1 MKLINKITLWYL
13 VLTLFTLSLGGV
25 LVFYSVQRELKEENE
40 RLLNDAIGYTAGN
53 LQKGLPFEP
62 LADIQVVVTKIP
74 LQAPLVRLRST
85 DTAVWFP
92 PHGHH
97 ESALYAS
104 SSYKING
111 NHYLITA
118 STVTSEP
125 DEITSGVTWSLS
137 WVFIALLV
145 LIVVCS
151 RLISGRLFAPF
162 NKTLR
167 TIASFNLQ
175 NPEEVRFPESTTD
188 EFRQLNRFL
197 DQMIKK
203 STSDYKALKE
213 FTENASHELRT
224 PLAVVRGK
232 LELLMESDINAE
244 QAELLGSAHR
254 SIGHLAAIHESL
266 TLLTKLENNEYSAA
280 TSINFS
286 RMVRTVMEEFT
297 ELAGMKNITLQHEIE
312 ENVAL
317 YIHESLARILI
328 TNLMSNAI
336 RHNYLQGKIWIHLSA
351 QRLVVSNTGTAP
363 QVPTEQ
369 LFQRFKK
376 GAQSSDSIGLGLA
389 IVRQICTLN
398 HFSADYSYCDEKH
411 VLTISFNK

>member
-13 VLTLFTLSLGGV
+13 VITLFTLLLGGV
-25 LVFYSVQRELKEENE
+25 LVFYSVQQELKEENE
-40 RLLNDAIGYTAGN
+40 RLLKDAVEYIAGN
-53 LQKGLPFEP
+53 LQKGLPVESLP
-62 LADIQVVVTKIP
+62 EIHIVITKIS
-74 LQAPLVRLRST
+74 LHAPPVRLRFS

-92 PHGHH
+92 PHQHF

-137 WVFIALLV
+137 WVFIALLI
-145 LIVVCS
+145 LIVVCN
-151 RLISGRLFAPF
+151 RAISGRLFAPF

-167 TIASFNLQ
+167 SIESFNLQ
-175 NPEEVRFPESTTD
+175 DPEEIHFPKSTTE
-188 EFRQLNRFL
+188 EFTQLNRFL

-213 FTENASHELRT
+213 FTENAAHELRT
-224 PLAVVRGK
+224 PLAIVRGK

-244 QAELLGSAHR
+244 QAELLESAHR

-266 TLLTKLENNEYSAA
+266 SLLTKLENNEYAGTA
-280 TSINFS
+280 PVNFS
-286 RMVRTVMEEFT
+286 WMLQVVWGEFS
-297 ELAGMKNITLQHEIE
+297 ELAEMKNIAIE
-312 ENVAL
+312 SHIEKDVLVHANV
-317 YIHESLARILI
+317 SLTRILI
-328 TNLMSNAI
+328 SNLLNNAI
-336 RHNYLQGKIWIHLSA
+336 RHNFQHGKIWINLSA

-398 HFSADYSYCDEKH
+398 HFSADYRYHDAKH
-411 VLTISFNK
+411 VLTISFNN

>member
-13 VLTLFTLSLGGV
+13 VITLFVLSLGGV
-25 LVFYSVQRELKEENE
+25 LVFYSVQQELKEENE
-40 RLLNDAIGYTAGN
+40 RLLKDAIGYTAGN

-62 LADIQVVVTKIP
+62 LPDIHIVVTKIP

-137 WVFIALLV
+137 WIFIALLV

-151 RLISGRLFAPF
+151 RAISGQLFAPF

-175 NPEEVRFPESTTD
+175 NPEEIHFPGSTTD

-244 QAELLGSAHR
+244 QAELIGSAHR
-254 SIGHLAAIHESL
+254 SIGHLASIHESL
-266 TLLTKLENNEYSAA
+266 SLLTKLENNEYAA
-280 TSINFS
+280 TMPIDFS
-286 RMVRTVMEEFT
+286 WMVQVVLDEFK
-297 ELAGMKNITLQHEIE
+297 ELAEMKNIAVESRIE
-312 ENVAL
+312 KNVLVHANV
-317 YIHESLARILI
+317 SLTRILI
-328 TNLMSNAI
+328 SNLLNNAI
-336 RHNYLQGKIWIHLSA
+336 RHNYLQGKIWIDLSA
-351 QRLVVSNTGTAP
+351 QRLVVSNTGAAP

-389 IVRQICTLN
+389 IVRQICMLN
-398 HFSADYSYCDEKH
+398 HFSANYNYCDEKH

>member
-85 DTAVWFP
+85 DSTVWFP

-151 RLISGRLFAPF
+151 RAISGRLFAPF

-328 TNLMSNAI
+328 TNLISNAI
-336 RHNYLQGKIWIHLSA
+336 RHNYLQGKIWIDLSA
-351 QRLVVSNTGTAP
+351 QQLVVSNTGTAP

>member
-85 DTAVWFP
+85 DSTVWFP

-151 RLISGRLFAPF
+151 RAISGRLFAPF

-328 TNLMSNAI
+328 TNLISNAI
-336 RHNYLQGKIWIHLSA
+336 RHNYPQGKIWINLSA
-351 QRLVVSNTGTAP
+351 QQLVVSNTGTAP

-376 GAQSSDSIGLGLA
+376 GAQSGDSIGLGLA